1 MQTELMAVANA
12 LQQFTVEVWQAILT
26 RNEEAGQQTMYQAI

>member
-1 MQTELMAVANA
+1 MQSELMAVANA

-26 RNEEAGQQTMYQAI
+26 RNEKAGQQTMYQAI